1 MDLGSTFTGLNIGL
15 SGLNL
20 YQTAINTTLHNIA
33 NTDTEGYTRQQTV
46 YKAANALK
54 VNSRYGMAGQGV
66 QLEYVQQIRDT
77 YYDVKFRDSNSRLGE
92 YQVENEKLLEL
103 ENYFNE
109 ITSDS
114 GFNAIYTQ
122 FNNAMVELTSDPSDE
137 TRRTQVISK
146 ASSFTTL
153 INELATNLNI
163 SQNSVN
169 DEIGIKIS
177 EINSISEQL
186 FTLNKEITNIEIR
199 GLKANDLRDQ
209 RNLLLDQLS
218 EIANIEVKEDPIYTK
233 DGMKTNANT
242 CSVSINGHLLVDN
255 TTCNSLKVVPRD
267 EKVNQT
273 DADGLYDVY
282 FVAQDGTLGTEFDL
296 NSSSLRGELKGLMNI
311 RDGNNAKG
319 FDGTISL
326 LETDAAGNI
335 TSATLKSYESFSI
348 SDLTLPASG
357 KVQLAGTEFYY
368 DSFDA
373 EYDANGNILSV
384 KFNNLQVKNEDGV
397 LEPGDGAGFV
407 NVGTPAQ
414 VSEDVN
420 YKGIPYYMSQLSE
433 FARSF
438 SSKINAIHTSGVDL
452 NFEEGLDMF
461 GTEDQD
467 GNFYAF
473 KDLVKDSNA
482 AFEGGATSYTFSS
495 TQDASYYQITCNNW
509 KVNEEIYYD
518 VDKFVISTKEEL
530 NQGVEQR
537 SILDQMIKTCTDTK
551 LFNKGTANQF
561 LESLISEMS
570 IDCQS
575 AEDFEIYQKDI
586 TNAIENQRLSISGVE
601 ANEEELELVKLQRG
615 YNLNS
620 KVISVINEVLNK
632 LINETGL

>member
-1 MDLGSTFTGLNIGL
+1 MGSTFTGLNIGL

-20 YQTAINTTLHNIA
+20 YQTAINTTSHNIA

-319 FDGTISL
+319 FNGTISA

-586 TNAIENQRLSISGVE
+586 TNAIENQRLSISGVD
-601 ANEEELELVKLQRG
+601 ANEEGLELVKLQRG

>member
-1 MDLGSTFTGLNIGL
+1 MGSTFTGLNIGL

-20 YQTAINTTLHNIA
+20 YQTAINTTSHNIA

-319 FDGTISL
+319 FDGTISA
-326 LETDAAGNI
+326 LEIDAAGNI

-586 TNAIENQRLSISGVE
+586 TNAIENQRLSISGVD
-601 ANEEELELVKLQRG
+601 ANEEGLELVKLQRG

>member
-1 MDLGSTFTGLNIGL
+1 MGSTFTGLNIGL

-20 YQTAINTTLHNIA
+20 YQTAINTTSHNIA

-319 FDGTISL
+319 FDGTISA

-495 TQDASYYQITCNNW
+495 AQDASYYQITCNNW

-586 TNAIENQRLSISGVE
+586 TNAIENQRLSISGVD
-601 ANEEELELVKLQRG
+601 ANEEGLELVKLQRG

>member
-1 MDLGSTFTGLNIGL
+1 MGSTFTGLNIGL

-20 YQTAINTTLHNIA
+20 YQTAINTTSHNIA

>member
-1 MDLGSTFTGLNIGL
+1 MGSTFTGLNIGL

-20 YQTAINTTLHNIA
+20 YQTAINTTSHNIA

-319 FDGTISL
+319 FDGTISA

-335 TSATLKSYESFSI
+335 TSAKLKSYESFSI

-495 TQDASYYQITCNNW
+495 AQDASYYQITCNNW

-586 TNAIENQRLSISGVE
+586 TNAIENQRLSISGVD
-601 ANEEELELVKLQRG
+601 ANEEGLELVKLQRG

>member
-1 MDLGSTFTGLNIGL
+1 MGSTFTGLNIGL

-586 TNAIENQRLSISGVE
+586 TNAIENQRLSISGVN

>member
-1 MDLGSTFTGLNIGL
+1 MGSTFTGLNIGL

-319 FDGTISL
+319 FDGTISA

-482 AFEGGATSYTFSS
+482 AFEGGATSYMFSS

-586 TNAIENQRLSISGVE
+586 TNAIENQRLSISGVD
-601 ANEEELELVKLQRG
+601 ANEEGLELVKLQRG

>member
-1 MDLGSTFTGLNIGL
+1 MGSTFTGLNIGL

-20 YQTAINTTLHNIA
+20 YQTAINTTSHNIA

-586 TNAIENQRLSISGVE
+586 TNAIENQRLSISGVD
-601 ANEEELELVKLQRG
+601 ANEEGLELVKLQRG

>member
-1 MDLGSTFTGLNIGL
+1 MGSTFTGLNIGL

-319 FDGTISL
+319 FDGTISA

-495 TQDASYYQITCNNW
+495 AQDASYYQITCNNW

-586 TNAIENQRLSISGVE
+586 TNAIENQRLSISGVN
-601 ANEEELELVKLQRG
+601 ANEEGLELVKLQRG

>member
-1 MDLGSTFTGLNIGL
+1 MGSTFTGLNIGL

-20 YQTAINTTLHNIA
+20 YQTAINTTSHNIA

-319 FDGTISL
+319 FDGTISA
-326 LETDAAGNI
+326 LETDAADNI

-495 TQDASYYQITCNNW
+495 AQDASYYQITCNNW

-586 TNAIENQRLSISGVE
+586 TNAIENQRLSISGVD
-601 ANEEELELVKLQRG
+601 ANEEGLELVKLQRG

>member
-1 MDLGSTFTGLNIGL
+1 MGSTFTGLNIGL

-20 YQTAINTTLHNIA
+20 YQTAINTTSHNIA

-319 FDGTISL
+319 FDGTISA
-326 LETDAAGNI
+326 LETDATGNI

-473 KDLVKDSNA
+473 KDLVKDANA

-586 TNAIENQRLSISGVE
+586 TNAIENQRLSISGVD
-601 ANEEELELVKLQRG
+601 ANEEGLELVKLQRG

>member
-1 MDLGSTFTGLNIGL
+1 MGSTFTGLNIGL

-20 YQTAINTTLHNIA
+20 YQTAINTTSHNIA

-319 FDGTISL
+319 FDGTISA

-335 TSATLKSYESFSI
+335 TSAKLKSYESFSI

-586 TNAIENQRLSISGVE
+586 TNAIENQRLSISGVD
-601 ANEEELELVKLQRG
+601 ANEEGLELVKLQRG

>member
-1 MDLGSTFTGLNIGL
+1 MGSTFTGLNIGL

-20 YQTAINTTLHNIA
+20 YQTAINTTSHNIA
-33 NTDTEGYTRQQTV
+33 NADTEGYSRQQAI
-46 YKAANALK
+46 YQAANALR
-54 VNSRYGMAGQGV
+54 VNARYGMAGQGV
-66 QLEYVQQIRDT
+66 QLECVQQIRDS
-77 YYDVKFRDSNSRLGE
+77 YYDVKYRDSNSRLGE
-92 YQVENEKLLEL
+92 YKVENEKLLEL

-109 ITSDS
+109 ITSES

-122 FNNAMVELTSDPSDE
+122 FNNSLVELSSDPSNE
-137 TRRTQVISK
+137 TKRTQVLSN

-163 SQNSVN
+163 SQSSVN
-169 DEIGIKIS
+169 DEIAIKIS
-177 EINSISEQL
+177 EINSISEQI

-209 RNLLLDQLS
+209 RNLLFDQLS
-218 EIANIEVKEDPIYTK
+218 AIANIEVKEEAIYTK
-233 DGMKTNANT
+233 DGMKTDATT
-242 CSVSINGHLLVDN
+242 CSVRINGHLLVDN
-255 TTCNSLKVVPRD
+255 TSCNTLKVVPRD

-273 DADGLYDVY
+273 DAEGLYDVY

-319 FDGTISL
+319 FDGNITA
-326 LETDAAGNI
+326 LETDAAGNV
-335 TSATLKSYESFSI
+335 TSATIKSSESFTI
-348 SDLTLPASG
+348 SDLTLPATG

-373 EYDANGNILSV
+373 EYDADGNILSV
-384 KFNNLQVKNEDGV
+384 KFNNLQVKNENGV

-407 NVGTPAQ
+407 NVGSPAE
-414 VSEDVN
+414 VSQDVN

-433 FARSF
+433 FARAF
-438 SSKINAIHTSGVDL
+438 SEKLNAIHTSGVDL
-452 NFEEGLDMF
+452 NFDEGLDLF
-461 GTEDQD
+461 GTEDAD

-473 KDLVKDSNA
+473 KDLLSAANA

-495 TQDASYYQITCNNW
+495 TSDASYYQITCNNW
-509 KVNEEIYYD
+509 QINEEIYYD
-518 VDKFVISTKEEL
+518 VDKFVVSTEEEL
-530 NQGVEQR
+530 NQGVEQH
-537 SILDQMIKTCTDTK
+537 SILDKMITTCTDTK

-561 LESLISEMS
+561 LENLIAEMS

-575 AEDFEIYQKDI
+575 AEDFEIYQTDI
-586 TNAIENQRLSISGVE
+586 TNAIENQRLSISGVD
-601 ANEEELELVKLQRG
+601 ANEEGLELVKLQRG

-620 KVISVINEVLNK
+620 KVISVINEILSK
-632 LINETGL
+632 LINETGV

>member
-1 MDLGSTFTGLNIGL
+1 MGSTFTGLNIGL

>member
-1 MDLGSTFTGLNIGL
+1 MGSTFTGLNIGL

-20 YQTAINTTLHNIA
+20 YQTAINTTSHNIA

-319 FDGTISL
+319 FDGTIS
-326 LETDAAGNI
+326 
-335 TSATLKSYESFSI
+335 
-348 SDLTLPASG
+348 
-357 KVQLAGTEFYY
+357 
-368 DSFDA
+368 
-373 EYDANGNILSV
+373 
-384 KFNNLQVKNEDGV
+384 
-397 LEPGDGAGFV
+397 
-407 NVGTPAQ
+407 
-414 VSEDVN
+414 
-420 YKGIPYYMSQLSE
+420 
-433 FARSF
+433 
-438 SSKINAIHTSGVDL
+438 
-452 NFEEGLDMF
+452 
-461 GTEDQD
+461 
-467 GNFYAF
+467 
-473 KDLVKDSNA
+473 
-482 AFEGGATSYTFSS
+482 
-495 TQDASYYQITCNNW
+495 
-509 KVNEEIYYD
+509 
-518 VDKFVISTKEEL
+518 
-530 NQGVEQR
+530 
-537 SILDQMIKTCTDTK
+537 
-551 LFNKGTANQF
+551 
-561 LESLISEMS
+561 
-570 IDCQS
+570 
-575 AEDFEIYQKDI
+575 
-586 TNAIENQRLSISGVE
+586 
-601 ANEEELELVKLQRG
+601 
-615 YNLNS
+615 
-620 KVISVINEVLNK
+620 
-632 LINETGL
+632 

>member
-1 MDLGSTFTGLNIGL
+1 MGSTFTGLNIGL

-20 YQTAINTTLHNIA
+20 YQTAINTTSHNIA

-319 FDGTISL
+319 FDGTISA

-348 SDLTLPASG
+348 SDLTIPASG

-397 LEPGDGAGFV
+397 LEPGNGAGFV

-495 TQDASYYQITCNNW
+495 AQDASYYQITCNNW

-586 TNAIENQRLSISGVE
+586 TNAIENQRLSISGVD
-601 ANEEELELVKLQRG
+601 ANEEGLELVKLQRG

>member
-1 MDLGSTFTGLNIGL
+1 MGSTFTGLNIGL

-20 YQTAINTTLHNIA
+20 YQTAINTTSHNIA

-319 FDGTISL
+319 FDGTISA
-326 LETDAAGNI
+326 LETDAADNI

-461 GTEDQD
+461 GAEDQD
-467 GNFYAF
+467 GKFYAF
-473 KDLVKDSNA
+473 KDLVKDANA

-495 TQDASYYQITCNNW
+495 AQDASYYQITCNNW

-586 TNAIENQRLSISGVE
+586 TNAIENQRLSISGVD
-601 ANEEELELVKLQRG
+601 ANEEGLELVKLQRG

>member
-1 MDLGSTFTGLNIGL
+1 MGSTFTGLNIGL

-319 FDGTISL
+319 FDGTISA

>member
-1 MDLGSTFTGLNIGL
+1 MGSTFTGLNIGL

-20 YQTAINTTLHNIA
+20 YQTAINTTSHNIA

-319 FDGTISL
+319 FDGTISV

-348 SDLTLPASG
+348 SDLTIPASG

-461 GTEDQD
+461 GTEDQN

-586 TNAIENQRLSISGVE
+586 TNAIENQRLSISGVD
-601 ANEEELELVKLQRG
+601 ANEEGLELVKLQRG

>member
-1 MDLGSTFTGLNIGL
+1 MGSTFTGLNIGL

-20 YQTAINTTLHNIA
+20 YQTAINTTSHNIA

-319 FDGTISL
+319 FDGTISA

-586 TNAIENQRLSISGVE
+586 TNAIENQRLSISGVD
-601 ANEEELELVKLQRG
+601 ANEEGLELVKLQRG

>member
-1 MDLGSTFTGLNIGL
+1 MGSTFTGLNIGL

-218 EIANIEVKEDPIYTK
+218 VIANIEVKEDPIYTK

>member
-1 MDLGSTFTGLNIGL
+1 MGSTFTGLNIGL

-20 YQTAINTTLHNIA
+20 YQTAINTTSHNIA

-319 FDGTISL
+319 FDGTISA

-397 LEPGDGAGFV
+397 LEPGNGAGFV

-586 TNAIENQRLSISGVE
+586 TNAIENQRLSISGVD
-601 ANEEELELVKLQRG
+601 ANEEGLELVKLQRG

>member
-1 MDLGSTFTGLNIGL
+1 MGSTFTGLNIGL

-20 YQTAINTTLHNIA
+20 YQTAINTTSHNIA

-319 FDGTISL
+319 FDGTISV

-586 TNAIENQRLSISGVE
+586 TNAIENQRLSISGVD
-601 ANEEELELVKLQRG
+601 ANEEGLELVKLQRG

>member
-1 MDLGSTFTGLNIGL
+1 MGSTFTGLNIGL

-20 YQTAINTTLHNIA
+20 YQTAINTTSHNIA

-242 CSVSINGHLLVDN
+242 CSVSINGYLLVDN

-319 FDGTISL
+319 FDGTISA

-586 TNAIENQRLSISGVE
+586 TNAIENQRLSISGVD
-601 ANEEELELVKLQRG
+601 ANEEGLELVKLQRG

>member
-1 MDLGSTFTGLNIGL
+1 MGSTFTGLNIGL

-20 YQTAINTTLHNIA
+20 YQTAINTTSHNIA

-54 VNSRYGMAGQGV
+54 VNARYGMAGQGV
-66 QLEYVQQIRDT
+66 KLEYVKQIRDS
-77 YYDVKFRDSNSRLGE
+77 YYDVKYRDSNSRLGE
-92 YQVENEKLLEL
+92 YKTTNEKLLEL

-109 ITSDS
+109 ITSES
-114 GFNAIYTQ
+114 GFNAIYTE
-122 FNNAMVELTSDPSDE
+122 FNNALVELTSDPSNE
-137 TRRTQVISK
+137 TRRTQAVSH
-146 ASSFTTL
+146 ANSFTTL

-163 SQNSVN
+163 SQSSVN

-218 EIANIEVKEDPIYTK
+218 AIANIDVKEDAIYTK
-233 DGMKTNANT
+233 DGMKTNATT

-255 TTCNSLKVVPRD
+255 TNCNTMKVVPRD

-273 DADGLYDVY
+273 DAEGLYDVY

-296 NSSSLRGELKGLMNI
+296 NSSSLRGELKGLMSI

-319 FDGTISL
+319 FDGNITA
-326 LETDAAGNI
+326 LETDASGNI
-335 TSATLKSYESFSI
+335 TSATIKTSENFRI
-348 SDLTLPASG
+348 SDLTLPATG

-368 DSFDA
+368 DSFEA
-373 EYDANGNILSV
+373 EYDADGNILSV
-384 KFNNLQVKNEDGV
+384 KFNNLQVKNKNGV

-407 NVGTPAQ
+407 KIGTPAQ

-420 YKGIPYYMSQLSE
+420 YKGIPYYMSQLTE
-433 FARSF
+433 FARAF
-438 SSKINAIHTSGVDL
+438 SEKLNTIHTSGVDL
-452 NFEEGLDMF
+452 NFEEGMDLF
-461 GTEDQD
+461 GTEDAD

-473 KDLVKDSNA
+473 KDFLGAANA
-482 AFEGGATSYTFSS
+482 AFEGGASSYTFSS
-495 TQDASYYQITCNNW
+495 TTDASYYQITCNNW
-509 KVNEEIYYD
+509 QVNKEIYYD
-518 VDKFVISTKEEL
+518 VDKFVVSTKEEL
-530 NQGVEQR
+530 SQGVEQR
-537 SILDQMIKTCTDTK
+537 SILDKMISTCTDTK

-561 LESLISEMS
+561 LESLIGEMS

-586 TNAIENQRLSISGVE
+586 TNAIENQRLSISGVD
-601 ANEEELELVKLQRG
+601 ANEEGLELVKLQRG

>member
-1 MDLGSTFTGLNIGL
+1 MGSTFTGLNIGL

-20 YQTAINTTLHNIA
+20 YQTAINTTSHNIA

-319 FDGTISL
+319 FDGTISA
-326 LETDAAGNI
+326 LETDAADNI

-586 TNAIENQRLSISGVE
+586 TNAIENQRLSISGVD
-601 ANEEELELVKLQRG
+601 ANEEGLELVKLQRG

>member
-1 MDLGSTFTGLNIGL
+1 MGSTFTGLNIGL

-20 YQTAINTTLHNIA
+20 YQTAINTTSHNIA

-199 GLKANDLRDQ
+199 GFKANDLRDQ

-319 FDGTISL
+319 FDGTISA

-461 GTEDQD
+461 GAEDQD
-467 GNFYAF
+467 GKFYAF
-473 KDLVKDSNA
+473 KDLVKDANA

-586 TNAIENQRLSISGVE
+586 TNAIENQRLSISGVD
-601 ANEEELELVKLQRG
+601 ANEEGLELVKLQRG

>member
-1 MDLGSTFTGLNIGL
+1 MGSTFTGLNIGL

-20 YQTAINTTLHNIA
+20 YQTAINTTSHNIA

-319 FDGTISL
+319 FDGTISA
-326 LETDAAGNI
+326 LETDAASNI

-586 TNAIENQRLSISGVE
+586 TNAIENQRLSISGVD
-601 ANEEELELVKLQRG
+601 ANEEGLELVKLQRG

>member
-1 MDLGSTFTGLNIGL
+1 MGSTFTGLNIGL

-586 TNAIENQRLSISGVE
+586 TNAIENQRLSISGVD
-601 ANEEELELVKLQRG
+601 ANEEGLELVKLQRG